1 MATLKVNREKF
12 EELKNQDKVVLLDF
26 YADWCNPCRMLAPV
40 LEQLSQE
47 HPEYIIG
54 KVNVDDEPELSQAF
68 GVVSI
73 PMLVVM
79 RDGKVVEKTV
89 GARPKGQLLS
99 MLERA

>member
-54 KVNVDDEPELSQAF
+54 KINVDDEPELSQAF